1 MNAEFVLEVNS
12 FRTLVKDFACLTV
25 SGQIVPQNSP
35 AVAEAIS
42 IVIHWVIG
50 SWQGGNSKIVFR
62 ISKVIRI
69 K

>member
-1 MNAEFVLEVNS
+1 MNGAFELEVNS
-12 FRTLVKDFACLTV
+12 FRNYKASQRFCLSLI

-35 AVAEAIS
+35 TVAEATYIG
-42 IVIHWVIG
+42 IG

-62 ISKVIRI
+62 ISKGIRI